1 MLAQETDLFVQSSDL
16 MLLVFKAA
24 IELADQSVC
33 SKNGFLAL
41 LSQLRSKEDD
51 LLGKDSLNIGRPFQT
66 VERRFCE
73 QFLYKIVGFHRILRL
88 EDTTPSRGDMR
99 PIWRGRCFA
108 CRSDLA
114 TAYTH
119 ERPFG
124 SLLLSPSPPQFRA
137 KIGRC
142 KEIRVYGADYD

>member
-1 MLAQETDLFVQSSDL
+1 MLAQEIDFFVQSPDL
-16 MLLVFKAA
+16 LLLVFKAA
-24 IELADQSVC
+24 VKLADQAVR
-33 SKNGFLAL
+33 SKNSFLAL
-41 LSQLRSKEDD
+41 LTQLRSKEND

-73 QFLYKIVGFHRILRL
+73 QFLYEIVGFHRILSL
-88 EDTTPSRGDMR
+88 EVTTLSRGDMR

-124 SLLLSPSPPQFRA
+124 SLLLSPGPPQFRA

-142 KEIRVYGADYD
+142 KEIRVYGTDYD